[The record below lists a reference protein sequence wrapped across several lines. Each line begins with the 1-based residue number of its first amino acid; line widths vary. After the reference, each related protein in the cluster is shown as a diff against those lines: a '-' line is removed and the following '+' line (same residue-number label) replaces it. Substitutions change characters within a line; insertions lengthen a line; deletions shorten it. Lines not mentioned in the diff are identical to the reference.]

1 LGNFKTIYER
11 GGNIMANKA
20 KSLND
25 KAKEIL
31 ELAEKNGVQ
40 TNFFFTT
47 TFQRYLVQIKILE
60 DLEREIEEAG
70 ATVTKEYVK
79 GRGNI
84 YTNPAINA
92 YNGTTNSANKTV
104 TTLLKIVQG
113 FKAEDKEKEID
124 PLMEIINGGG
134 ED

>member
-1 LGNFKTIYER
+1 MSN
-11 GGNIMANKA
+11 NS

-31 ELAEKNGVQ
+31 KLAEKNGTQ

-60 DLEREIEEAG
+60 DLEQEINEEG
-70 ATVTKEYVK
+70 TTVTKEYVK

-92 YNGTTNSANKTV
+92 YNNTTNSANKTV

-113 FKAEDKEKEID
+113 FKVEDKEKEVD
-124 PLMEIINGGG
+124 PLLKIINGGG
-134 ED
+134 KSD

>member
-1 LGNFKTIYER
+1 MKEN
-11 GGNIMANKA
+11 NKDL
-20 KSLND
+20 KD
-25 KAKEIL
+25 KAQEIL

-47 TFQRYLVQIKILE
+47 TFQRYLVQIQILE
-60 DLEREIEEAG
+60 DLEKAIEEDG

-79 GRGNI
+79 GRGNV

-92 YNGTTNSANKTV
+92 YNNTTNSANKTV

-113 FKAEDKEKEID
+113 FKAEDKVKEVD
-124 PLMEIINGGG
+124 PLLEIINGGG
-134 ED
+134 N

>member
-1 LGNFKTIYER
+1 MQQNSKTLSE
-11 GGNIMANKA
+11 
-20 KSLND
+20 

-60 DLEREIEEAG
+60 DLEREINDAG
-70 ATVTKEYVK
+70 ALVTKEYVK
-79 GRGNI
+79 GRENI

-92 YNGTTNSANKTV
+92 YNNTTNSANKTV

-113 FKAEDKEKEID
+113 FKAEDKEKEVD
-124 PLMEIINGGG
+124 PLLEIINGGG
-134 ED
+134 KSD

>member
-1 LGNFKTIYER
+1 MREATER
-11 GGNIMANKA
+11 GLYMQQNSKTL
-20 KSLND
+20 SE

-60 DLEREIEEAG
+60 DLEREINDAG
-70 ATVTKEYVK
+70 TLVTKEYVK
-79 GRGNI
+79 GRENI

-92 YNGTTNSANKTV
+92 YNNTTNSANKTV

-113 FKAEDKEKEID
+113 FKAEDKEKEVD
-124 PLMEIINGGG
+124 PLLEIINGGG
-134 ED
+134 KSD

>member
-1 LGNFKTIYER
+1 MQKNSKTL
-11 GGNIMANKA
+11 
-20 KSLND
+20 SD

-60 DLEREIEEAG
+60 DLEQEINDAG
-70 ATVTKEYVK
+70 ALVTKEYVK
-79 GRGNI
+79 GRENI

-92 YNGTTNSANKTV
+92 YNNTTNSANKTV

-113 FKAEDKEKEID
+113 FKAEDKEKEVD
-124 PLMEIINGGG
+124 PLLEIINGGG
-134 ED
+134 KSD

>member
-1 LGNFKTIYER
+1 MREATER
-11 GGNIMANKA
+11 GLYMQQNSKTL
-20 KSLND
+20 SE

-60 DLEREIEEAG
+60 DLEREINDAG
-70 ATVTKEYVK
+70 ALVTKEYVK
-79 GRGNI
+79 GRENI

-92 YNGTTNSANKTV
+92 YNNTTNSANKTV

-113 FKAEDKEKEID
+113 FKAEDKEKEVD
-124 PLMEIINGGG
+124 PLLEIINGGG
-134 ED
+134 KSD

>member
-1 LGNFKTIYER
+1 MQNNSKT
-11 GGNIMANKA
+11 
-20 KSLND
+20 LTD

-31 ELAEKNGVQ
+31 ELAEENGVQ

-60 DLEREIEEAG
+60 DLEQEINDAG
-70 ATVTKEYVK
+70 ALVTKEYVK
-79 GRGNI
+79 GRENI

-92 YNGTTNSANKTV
+92 YNNTTNSANKTV

-113 FKAEDKEKEID
+113 FKAEDKEKEVD
-124 PLMEIINGGG
+124 PLLEIINGGG
-134 ED
+134 KSD

>member
-1 LGNFKTIYER
+1 MREATKRGLYMQKNSKTL
-11 GGNIMANKA
+11 
-20 KSLND
+20 SD

-60 DLEREIEEAG
+60 DLEQEINDAG
-70 ATVTKEYVK
+70 ALVTKEYVK
-79 GRGNI
+79 GRENI

-92 YNGTTNSANKTV
+92 YNNTTNSANKTV

-113 FKAEDKEKEID
+113 FKAEDKEKEVD
-124 PLMEIINGGG
+124 PLLEIINGGG
-134 ED
+134 KSD

>member
-1 LGNFKTIYER
+1 MKDNSK
-11 GGNIMANKA
+11 NM
-20 KSLND
+20 ND

-31 ELAEKNGVQ
+31 KLAESSGVQ

-60 DLEREIEEAG
+60 DLEQEINDAG

-79 GRGNI
+79 GRENI

-92 YNGTTNSANKTV
+92 YNNTTNSANKTV
-104 TTLLKIVQG
+104 ATLLKIVQG
-113 FKAEDKEKEID
+113 FKAEDKEKEVD
-124 PLMEIINGGG
+124 PLLEIINGGG
-134 ED
+134 SSD

>member
-79 GRGNI
+79 GRGNV

-124 PLMEIINGGG
+124 PLMEIIDGGG

>member
-1 LGNFKTIYER
+1 MREATER
-11 GGNIMANKA
+11 GLYMQQNSKTL
-20 KSLND
+20 SE

-60 DLEREIEEAG
+60 DLEREINEAG
-70 ATVTKEYVK
+70 ALVTKEYVK
-79 GRGNI
+79 GRENI

-92 YNGTTNSANKTV
+92 YNNTTNSANKTV

-113 FKAEDKEKEID
+113 FKAEDKEKEVD
-124 PLMEIINGGG
+124 PLLEIINGGG
-134 ED
+134 MSD

>member
-1 LGNFKTIYER
+1 
-11 GGNIMANKA
+11 MALDTRELA
-20 KSLND
+20 D
-25 KAKEIL
+25 KAQEIL
-31 ELAEKNGVQ
+31 ELAERNGVQ

-60 DLEREIEEAG
+60 DLEQEINEEG
-70 ATVTKEYVK
+70 TTVTKEYVK

-92 YNGTTNSANKTV
+92 YNNTTNSANKTV

-113 FKAEDKEKEID
+113 FKAEEKGQDVD
-124 PLMEIINGGG
+124 PLLELLNGGG
-134 ED
+134 NE